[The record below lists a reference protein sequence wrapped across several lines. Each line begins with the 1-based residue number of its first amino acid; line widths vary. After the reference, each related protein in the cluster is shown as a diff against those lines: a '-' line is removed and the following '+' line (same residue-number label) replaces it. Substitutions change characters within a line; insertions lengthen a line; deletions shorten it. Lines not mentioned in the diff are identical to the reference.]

1 MVIGVNSL
9 VMRVVKELCM
19 TGMAACVVLNLLTVS
34 LERTTLLVLINV
46 QLRMS

>member
-9 VMRVVKELCM
+9 VMHIDSELCM
-19 TGMAACVVLNLLTVS
+19 TGMAACIVTVS

-46 QLRMS
+46 QLWMS